1 MENQVYGRNDPGDA
15 VARQIRFDWAIR
27 QYRLGLMDMKEAALA
42 ARVPVT
48 GFASAVELE
57 VTRPL
62 PGRPV
67 PAPAQRGWEAARP
80 TWTAPLRLPVTAEAR
95 T

>member
-1 MENQVYGRNDPGDA
+1 MEDQVYGRKDPGNE

-27 QYRLGLMDMKEAALA
+27 QYRLGLMDMQEAALA

-48 GFASAVELE
+48 DFAAAVELE

-62 PGRPV
+62 PRRPV

-80 TWTAPLRLPVTAEAR
+80 SWTAPPRPSVTAEAR

>member
-1 MENQVYGRNDPGDA
+1 MENQAYGRKDPGDE

-27 QYRLGLMDMKEAALA
+27 QHRLGLMDMQQAALA

-48 GFASAVELE
+48 RFAAAVELE

-62 PGRPV
+62 PRRPAS
-67 PAPAQRGWEAARP
+67 APAQRGWEAARP
-80 TWTAPLRLPVTAEAR
+80 AWTAPRSPAVTAEAR